1 MKKVKMLGLLVVM
14 LLLAGIFPVKTYAA
28 GWIQGDNGLWWY
40 QHEDESYTTSGWET
54 IGGKNYYFDEAGR
67 MKTGWLKLENTWYYL
82 SIYGDMQTGW
92 KNIGGAWYYLN
103 EDGAMLTG
111 WQNIGNNR
119 FYLDGS
125 GAMYTGWLKL
135 GNNWYYMNN
144 SGAMLRGWQ
153 SIGGAWYHLN
163 EDGVML
169 TGWQKIGNN
178 WFYLNG
184 SGAMTT
190 GWQNVGGTWYYM
202 NNSGAMLTGW
212 QVIGGAWYYLDG
224 SGAMHTGW
232 IRLGETWYY
241 LTASGAMAA
250 NTWIGSYYV
259 DENGEWIPGKV
270 RSKIIAIDAGHQRKG
285 NSAQEPIGPGA
296 SATKPKV
303 ASGTHGNASGLNEYE
318 LTLQVSL
325 QLRDELE
332 ARGYEV
338 YMIRTT
344 HDVNISN
351 AERAQMAA
359 AAGADILVRIHA
371 NGSDNTSIS
380 GALTMAPSTS
390 NPYLTKSVI
399 SASQTLSRKIVDSF
413 CAATGAK
420 NQGVMSTDAMSGINW
435 STIPVSIV
443 EMGYMTNRAE
453 DLKMA
458 SASYQAKMVQ
468 GIANGIDAYYGATA

>member
-1 MKKVKMLGLLVVM
+1 M
-14 LLLAGIFPVKTYAA
+14 
-28 GWIQGDNGLWWY
+28 
-40 QHEDESYTTSGWET
+40 
-54 IGGKNYYFDEAGR
+54 
-67 MKTGWLKLENTWYYL
+67 
-82 SIYGDMQTGW
+82 
-92 KNIGGAWYYLN
+92 
-103 EDGAMLTG
+103 
-111 WQNIGNNR
+111 
-119 FYLDGS
+119 
-125 GAMYTGWLKL
+125 
-135 GNNWYYMNN
+135 
-144 SGAMLRGWQ
+144 
-153 SIGGAWYHLN
+153 
-163 EDGVML
+163 
-169 TGWQKIGNN
+169 
-178 WFYLNG
+178 
-184 SGAMTT
+184 
-190 GWQNVGGTWYYM
+190 
-202 NNSGAMLTGW
+202 GW

-259 DENGEWIPGKV
+259 DENGAWIPGKV

-380 GALTMAPSTS
+380 GALTMAPSNS

>member
-1 MKKVKMLGLLVVM
+1 MKHKKTNQNVKHR
-14 LLLAGIFPVKTYAA
+14 KTSHHRRK
-28 GWIQGDNGLWWY
+28 QNENRR
-40 QHEDESYTTSGWET
+40 HPESTLHLNRR
-54 IGGKNYYFDEAGR
+54 IGA
-67 MKTGWLKLENTWYYL
+67 
-82 SIYGDMQTGW
+82 
-92 KNIGGAWYYLN
+92 
-103 EDGAMLTG
+103 DGAFRTG
-111 WQNIGNNR
+111 FLIP
-119 FYLDGS
+119 
-125 GAMYTGWLKL
+125 
-135 GNNWYYMNN
+135 
-144 SGAMLRGWQ
+144 
-153 SIGGAWYHLN
+153 
-163 EDGVML
+163 E
-169 TGWQKIGNN
+169 
-178 WFYLNG
+178 
-184 SGAMTT
+184 
-190 GWQNVGGTWYYM
+190 
-202 NNSGAMLTGW
+202 
-212 QVIGGAWYYLDG
+212 
-224 SGAMHTGW
+224 
-232 IRLGETWYY
+232 ET
-241 LTASGAMAA
+241 S
-250 NTWIGSYYV
+250 
-259 DENGEWIPGKV
+259 
-270 RSKIIAIDAGHQRKG
+270 

-371 NGSDNTSIS
+371 NGSDKTSIS
-380 GALTMAPSTS
+380 GALTMAPSNS

-399 SASQTLSRKIVDSF
+399 SASQTLSRKIVDNF

>member
-135 GNNWYYMNN
+135 GNN
-144 SGAMLRGWQ
+144 
-153 SIGGAWYHLN
+153 
-163 EDGVML
+163 
-169 TGWQKIGNN
+169 
-178 WFYLNG
+178 
-184 SGAMTT
+184 
-190 GWQNVGGTWYYM
+190 WYYM

-380 GALTMAPSTS
+380 GALTMAPSNS

-468 GIANGIDAYYGATA
+468 GFANGIDAYYGAIA

>member
-92 KNIGGAWYYLN
+92 KNIGGAWYYLK

-135 GNNWYYMNN
+135 GNN
-144 SGAMLRGWQ
+144 
-153 SIGGAWYHLN
+153 
-163 EDGVML
+163 
-169 TGWQKIGNN
+169 
-178 WFYLNG
+178 
-184 SGAMTT
+184 
-190 GWQNVGGTWYYM
+190 WYYM

-318 LTLQVSL
+318 LTLQVSM

-380 GALTMAPSTS
+380 GALTMAPSNS

>member
-54 IGGKNYYFDEAGR
+54 IGGKNYYFDEAGW

-92 KNIGGAWYYLN
+92 KNIGEAWYYLN

-135 GNNWYYMNN
+135 GNN
-144 SGAMLRGWQ
+144 
-153 SIGGAWYHLN
+153 
-163 EDGVML
+163 
-169 TGWQKIGNN
+169 
-178 WFYLNG
+178 
-184 SGAMTT
+184 
-190 GWQNVGGTWYYM
+190 WYYM

-259 DENGEWIPGKV
+259 DENGAWIPGKV

-380 GALTMAPSTS
+380 GALTMAPSNS

-468 GIANGIDAYYGATA
+468 GIANGIDTYYGATA

>member
-1 MKKVKMLGLLVVM
+1 MKKVKMLGLLIVM

-92 KNIGGAWYYLN
+92 KNIGGAWYYLK

-135 GNNWYYMNN
+135 GNN
-144 SGAMLRGWQ
+144 
-153 SIGGAWYHLN
+153 
-163 EDGVML
+163 
-169 TGWQKIGNN
+169 
-178 WFYLNG
+178 
-184 SGAMTT
+184 
-190 GWQNVGGTWYYM
+190 WYYM

-380 GALTMAPSTS
+380 GALTMAPSNS

>member
-153 SIGGAWYHLN
+153 S
-163 EDGVML
+163 
-169 TGWQKIGNN
+169 
-178 WFYLNG
+178 
-184 SGAMTT
+184 
-190 GWQNVGGTWYYM
+190 
-202 NNSGAMLTGW
+202 
-212 QVIGGAWYYLDG
+212 IGGAWYYLDG

-380 GALTMAPSTS
+380 GALTMAPSNS

-468 GIANGIDAYYGATA
+468 GIANGIDAYYGAIA

>member
-92 KNIGGAWYYLN
+92 KNIGGAWYYL
-103 EDGAMLTG
+103 
-111 WQNIGNNR
+111 
-119 FYLDGS
+119 
-125 GAMYTGWLKL
+125 
-135 GNNWYYMNN
+135 
-144 SGAMLRGWQ
+144 
-153 SIGGAWYHLN
+153 
-163 EDGVML
+163 
-169 TGWQKIGNN
+169 
-178 WFYLNG
+178 
-184 SGAMTT
+184 
-190 GWQNVGGTWYYM
+190 
-202 NNSGAMLTGW
+202 
-212 QVIGGAWYYLDG
+212 DG

-303 ASGTHGNASGLNEYE
+303 ASGTHGNASGVNEYE

-371 NGSDNTSIS
+371 NGSDKTSIS
-380 GALTMAPSTS
+380 GALTMAPSNS

-399 SASQTLSRKIVDSF
+399 SASQTLSRKIVDNF